1 MPSPSKEAKLRT
13 TEEVGFVLAQM
24 GCIVTKGLKKP
35 PPPPANK
42 HTHTNQLAFT
52 AEQEGWY
59 YI

>member
-35 PPPPANK
+35 PPPQQTN
-42 HTHTNQLAFT
+42 THTNQLAFT